1 MQRFIARFGSLVS
14 GVLSGFDR
22 LVFRGYLPP
31 LLWKFGIQ
39 TFLSKVRVRGAEFKQ
54 YALRTSE
61 RVKLAALAEAQ
72 EQGRPIR
79 YLSSSS
85 DSKEDL
91 ARAVLAERPIEQGL
105 ICAFSVVEPCLSFE
119 FCRSSDAPERSLQL
133 RPRKC
138 LHIYQYRIHPRFGF
152 MNVRLQS
159 WFPFAVQIC
168 INGREWL
175 GRRLVAERMA
185 HQRYDNCFPWVADVA
200 RAQQF
205 LDDQLTTNWHQVL
218 DEVLRLVNPL
228 HEEIFA
234 TWPMEYYW
242 TAYQT
247 EWATD
252 VMFSDAAALAS
263 LYPVLARHA
272 LLHFQSPDL
281 MRFLGRKLHG
291 NFAGALGADY
301 KHRAE
306 GLRVKHWANGNSLKM
321 YNKANGLLRIETT
334 LGNPSDFLVLRPRN
348 NEPDGKL
355 AWRPIRKS
363 VADLYRRAQI
373 SQRANERYLDA
384 LAAVDDST
392 PLATVFDQVAQPTTW
407 RDRRVRALRIGDPA
421 DVALLAAISRGE
433 FVTAGFRNRDIR
445 ALLHPQVT
453 DDPTT
458 PRRLA
463 ARVGRQLRLLRA
475 HGLIHKVPKTHRYRL
490 TTKGQTLTAALTA
503 ARSATLRQLLREAA

>member
-79 YLSSSS
+79 YLPSSS

-185 HQRYDNCFPWVADVA
+185 HQRYDNCFHPIGD
-200 RAQQF
+200 R
-205 LDDQLTTNWHQVL
+205 
-218 DEVLRLVNPL
+218 LRSGCP
-228 HEEIFA
+228 
-234 TWPMEYYW
+234 
-242 TAYQT
+242 
-247 EWATD
+247 TD
-252 VMFSDAAALAS
+252 N
-263 LYPVLARHA
+263 LAR
-272 LLHFQSPDL
+272 P
-281 MRFLGRKLHG
+281 
-291 NFAGALGADY
+291 
-301 KHRAE
+301 
-306 GLRVKHWANGNSLKM
+306 
-321 YNKANGLLRIETT
+321 T
-334 LGNPSDFLVLRPRN
+334 RPR
-348 NEPDGKL
+348 
-355 AWRPIRKS
+355 AAHRRPGGRCP
-363 VADLYRRAQI
+363 VGGHL
-373 SQRANERYLDA
+373 
-384 LAAVDDST
+384 
-392 PLATVFDQVAQPTTW
+392 P
-407 RDRRVRALRIGDPA
+407 RRVR
-421 DVALLAAISRGE
+421 
-433 FVTAGFRNRDIR
+433 
-445 ALLHPQVT
+445 H
-453 DDPTT
+453 
-458 PRRLA
+458 RRLPEPRHPGPA
-463 ARVGRQLRLLRA
+463 SPPGNRRPHHASTSCRPCG
-475 HGLIHKVPKTHRYRL
+475 PPTSP
-490 TTKGQTLTAALTA
+490 A
-503 ARSATLRQLLREAA
+503 ARSRPHPQGPQDAPLSPDHQGPDSHRRAHRCALRHPQAATA